1 MSKIKMVLSGIWQY
15 LVLIL
20 GAILGIVLY
29 VLNLKNK
36 ELDAAKAK
44 IALANTQKEAD
55 ALESEIKTKIT
66 EQDLNKKELEGLQ
79 KALDLLDKKRE
90 SIKDEG
96 NIKDEKVEDYWNKK

>member
-1 MSKIKMVLSGIWQY
+1 MVLSGIWQY